1 MHVAQF
7 HKILRENPN
16 LDIFPLIKDAVER
29 ERAKRIVIKLILS
42 TDVTKHFLNLG
53 IFTKRVESSS
63 RNEDSQLSL
72 DMKKS

>member
-16 LDIFPLIKDAVER
+16 LDIFLLIKDAVER

-42 TDVTKHFLNLG
+42 TDVAKHFPNLG
-53 IFTKRVESSS
+53 IFTKRVESSI
-63 RNEDSQLSL
+63 RNEDS
-72 DMKKS
+72 